1 MLKKMKNGDLVLSKE
16 EISALDRR
24 AIDGGIPSL
33 TLMRNAAA
41 AVYRRILSLGVDLS
55 APVVVCGSGN
65 NGGDGYALAL
75 LMEEAG
81 IPVAALES
89 AKPKSHDCA
98 YYASRCTCPRVDEAA
113 LDGATLIVD
122 AMYGFSFRG
131 SLPASDAALARRINA
146 SRAFVLAIDLPSGT
160 EADGDYCDDC
170 VAADATCTFTAEK
183 PATASY
189 SALSHCGQV
198 FVEDIGIPASAGVPE
213 ESPVRLIRSVEGMIR
228 EREENSHKGT
238 FGTLAVLAGS
248 ADMPGAAYL
257 CLSGALHAGVGLV
270 KFASDDTALSVIK
283 NRLSEPVF
291 LSGGAEAI
299 AQTSKTALLVG
310 CGLGRGFDASLS
322 ALLRG
327 ADVPTVIDADGINF
341 LASHIDVLKEMQAPA
356 ALTPHPMELSRL
368 TGCGV
373 EEINR
378 NRVHTA
384 RAFTAEYG
392 CYLLLKGSRTV
403 IAAPDGRV
411 RITVSGCSALAK
423 GGSGDVL
430 AGVVGALAA
439 QGYDLF
445 DALTV
450 GAFLHG
456 RAGEQLAVRFGAH
469 GALPSQ
475 LPEEIGRLLG

>member
-1 MLKKMKNGDLVLSKE
+1 MKNGELVLSKE

-81 IPVAALES
+81 IPVAVLES

-248 ADMPGAAYL
+248 ADKPGAAYL

-299 AQTSKTALLVG
+299 AQTSKTALLVFCEEFIG
-310 CGLGRGFDASLS
+310 HGGKLIDCQVLNDHTASLGACEIPRRDYLNYLNQMRLGRLPNNFW
-322 ALLRG
+322 
-327 ADVPTVIDADGINF
+327 VP
-341 LASHIDVLKEMQAPA
+341 
-356 ALTPHPMELSRL
+356 R
-368 TGCGV
+368 C
-373 EEINR
+373 
-378 NRVHTA
+378 
-384 RAFTAEYG
+384 
-392 CYLLLKGSRTV
+392 
-403 IAAPDGRV
+403 
-411 RITVSGCSALAK
+411 
-423 GGSGDVL
+423 
-430 AGVVGALAA
+430 
-439 QGYDLF
+439 LF
-445 DALTV
+445 SPQ
-450 GAFLHG
+450 
-456 RAGEQLAVRFGAH
+456 E
-469 GALPSQ
+469 
-475 LPEEIGRLLG
+475 

>member
-1 MLKKMKNGDLVLSKE
+1 MC
-16 EISALDRR
+16 IRDR
-24 AIDGGIPSL
+24 
-33 TLMRNAAA
+33 
-41 AVYRRILSLGVDLS
+41 
-55 APVVVCGSGN
+55 
-65 NGGDGYALAL
+65 
-75 LMEEAG
+75 
-81 IPVAALES
+81 LES

-257 CLSGALHAGVGLV
+257 CLSGALHAGCL
-270 KFASDDTALSVIK
+270 LY
-283 NRLSEPVF
+283 
-291 LSGGAEAI
+291 
-299 AQTSKTALLVG
+299 TSRCV
-310 CGLGRGFDASLS
+310 
-322 ALLRG
+322 
-327 ADVPTVIDADGINF
+327 
-341 LASHIDVLKEMQAPA
+341 
-356 ALTPHPMELSRL
+356 
-368 TGCGV
+368 
-373 EEINR
+373 
-378 NRVHTA
+378 
-384 RAFTAEYG
+384 
-392 CYLLLKGSRTV
+392 
-403 IAAPDGRV
+403 
-411 RITVSGCSALAK
+411 
-423 GGSGDVL
+423 
-430 AGVVGALAA
+430 
-439 QGYDLF
+439 
-445 DALTV
+445 
-450 GAFLHG
+450 
-456 RAGEQLAVRFGAH
+456 
-469 GALPSQ
+469 
-475 LPEEIGRLLG
+475 